1 MVSNIYIIIYSFY
14 ERLRSYLI
22 IWYLIKTFKFYFF
35 YNKIKLVVK
44 ENEKISL
51 LFVTFIGLVSVGLLK
66 NTTNFDEENVKIRKQ
81 ISFDN
86 DKNEMIKS
94 SAL

>member
-1 MVSNIYIIIYSFY
+1 M
-14 ERLRSYLI
+14 
-22 IWYLIKTFKFYFF
+22 
-35 YNKIKLVVK
+35 KLKVK

-51 LFVTFIGLVSVGLLK
+51 LFVTFIGLVSVGLPK
-66 NTTNFDEENVKIRKQ
+66 NSTNFDEKNAKIRKQ

-94 SAL
+94 GT